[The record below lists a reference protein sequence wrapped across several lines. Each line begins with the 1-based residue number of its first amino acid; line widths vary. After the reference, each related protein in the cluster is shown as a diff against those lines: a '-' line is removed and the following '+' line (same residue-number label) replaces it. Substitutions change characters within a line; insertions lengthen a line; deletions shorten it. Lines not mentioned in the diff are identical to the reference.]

1 MSCCVY
7 HIRKG
12 NAKLAKLLFTAL
24 APTGFVST
32 RDNHQKL
39 SNTSEKV
46 ADVQARNK
54 NDTCTDVYINN
65 REASH
70 IDVTILAMV
79 MLTMCLI
86 VISTFW

>member
-12 NAKLAKLLFTAL
+12 NAKLAKLLFT

-54 NDTCTDVYINN
+54 NDTCTDVYINH

-70 IDVTILAMV
+70 IDVAILAMV
-79 MLTMCLI
+79 MLTMCLV
-86 VISTFW
+86 VISMFW